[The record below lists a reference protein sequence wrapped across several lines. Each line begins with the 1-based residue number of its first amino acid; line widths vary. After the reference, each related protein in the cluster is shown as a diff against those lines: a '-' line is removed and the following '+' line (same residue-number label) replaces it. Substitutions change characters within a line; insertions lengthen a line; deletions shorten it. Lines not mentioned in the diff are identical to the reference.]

1 VNIVIRARTFS
12 ITGGLR
18 AHVER
23 RVAFALDRYVE
34 QVARVSVIMGDVNG
48 PRGGRD
54 KSCRVEV
61 RVRDGRAVRATALDA
76 DAYAAI
82 GAAVRR
88 AAGALGRQMGR
99 ERTAGLEHA
108 HPSDGAPPPA

>member
-1 VNIVIRARTFS
+1 MNIVIRARGFS

-23 RVAFALDRYVE
+23 RVAFALDRYADR
-34 QVARVSVIMGDVNG
+34 VARVGVAIGDVNG

-61 RVRDGRAVRATALDA
+61 LVRDGRAVRASALDA

-88 AAGALGRQMGR
+88 AARALGREIGR
-99 ERTAGLEHA
+99 ERTAGIERA
-108 HPSDGAPPPA
+108 QPSHGALPSA

>member
-1 VNIVIRARTFS
+1 MRIVIRTLGFS
-12 ITGGLR
+12 TTGGLR

-34 QVARVSVIMGDVNG
+34 RVARVSVRMGDVNG

-61 RVRDGRAVRATALDA
+61 LVRDGRAVRAAALDA
-76 DAYAAI
+76 DAYAAVGTAI
-82 GAAVRR
+82 RR
-88 AAGALGRQMGR
+88 AARGLARELGR
-99 ERTAGLEHA
+99 ERNAGVERA
-108 HPSDGAPPPA
+108 QGSDGAVPAP

>member
-1 VNIVIRARTFS
+1 VNIVIRARGFS

-23 RVAFALDRYVE
+23 RLAFALDRFVE
-34 QVARVSVIMGDVNG
+34 QVARVSVTMGDVNG

-61 RVRDGRAVRATALDA
+61 LVRDGRAVRATALDA

-88 AAGALGRQMGR
+88 AARGLGRRMGR

-108 HPSDGAPPPA
+108 HPSDGALPPA